1 MQNLNDVNND
11 KGEKVKLN
19 NREDSIKS
27 NIQAEISKSAAGI
40 SDRLEEKDA
49 ITRIKSNVNTLH
61 HMSNQNVALS
71 SLIGMGTTY
80 LTLDTMLDI
89 DDSSLTEAEKNIL
102 MAKIQQANTLIKNK
116 FHDRSFDIINNSD
129 KKQVSIPFMLAVAT
143 TYSIIADQNLDPKV
157 SKKLVQEIGKSMSK
171 ETSNNMSVARNVSAV
186 LGVIAMIGAVL
197 TVLSL
202 TSVIPGGI
210 YLYVSLGISGLA
222 MAGSLGIK
230 FVGVAKMTS
239 AQTNQ
244 EEIEYAKDL
253 MEQAEKQNKIYCC
266 SEPAKASAFVYK
278 IMDENQKQ
286 QLKQNNQLNI
296 QNKKEQKNLSPLF
309 QKPIIPAVAEKNNDS
324 IDKKEEENEYKE
336 NEKKENE
343 ENEENEKKENEKKEW
358 NEEEEDNEVENE
370 EKENK
375 SDSEKCNKKKNETN
389 ISLQQN
395 DENINKDDV
404 QVPN

>member
-1 MQNLNDVNND
+1 
-11 KGEKVKLN
+11 
-19 NREDSIKS
+19 
-27 NIQAEISKSAAGI
+27 
-40 SDRLEEKDA
+40 
-49 ITRIKSNVNTLH
+49 
-61 HMSNQNVALS
+61 MSNQNVALS

-343 ENEENEKKENEKKEW
+343 EKEW
-358 NEEEEDNEVENE
+358 NEDEEDNEVENE

-375 SDSEKCNKKKNETN
+375 SDSEKGNKKKNETN